1 MSVGWLIIVRDARWP
16 WNVETWWDGPLFSIF
31 TLRMDEINYAMGWVT
46 IGAGAKWSFESAF
59 HWKIGCYLC
68 SDEGV
73 WSGDVWVSTWAL
85 AGVRYDMIC
94 VIRGKTL
101 EIGALALSYLRW
113 TNWWR
118 DQCQWCE
125 NIEVVISGR
134 PLDGG
139 VNLFR
144 GMRMHADEFKASFL
158 LGWVESSVRHWGLLE
173 WRLNGVILR
182 PFGEEIRWRL
192 IY

>member
-1 MSVGWLIIVRDARWP
+1 MWP

-73 WSGDVWVSTWAL
+73 WSGDVWVSARWWEIWYDLCDTWQNVGDRSPCL
-85 AGVRYDMIC
+85 V
-94 VIRGKTL
+94 
-101 EIGALALSYLRW
+101 LSPL
-113 TNWWR
+113 
-118 DQCQWCE
+118 DQLVTGSMLMVWKKCWGL
-125 NIEVVISGR
+125 ISRR
-134 PLDGG
+134 PLDGD

-144 GMRMHADEFKASFL
+144 GMRMHGEEFKASFCRVSGELSEAYLNGAWMVLYYDL
-158 LGWVESSVRHWGLLE
+158 LGQ
-173 WRLNGVILR
+173 RLDEDLS
-182 PFGEEIRWRL
+182 IR
-192 IY
+192 